1 LKDHFADVDL
11 GDLDDDT
18 LRFLSPRRIDDDAPD
33 PGCGA
38 VTDLDQARI
47 RRQFGDVLVCT
58 CGAGW
63 WKVAVSLDAN
73 GVITGNTVGATCY
86 ECGQAAP
93 VMSVSLS
100 SRLS

>member
-1 LKDHFADVDL
+1 MKDTFADLNL

-18 LRFLSPRRIDDDAPD
+18 IRFLSPRRIDDDETGLD
-33 PGCGA
+33 RSGGV

-47 RRQFGDVLVCT
+47 RKQFGDVLICS

-63 WKVAVSLDAN
+63 WKVAVSLDTR
-73 GVITGNTVGATCY
+73 GVITGNTVGAVCY

-93 VMSVSLS
+93 VVSVSLS
-100 SRLS
+100 I